1 MFISNEEKQTIND
14 KLRKLKETIDKVV
27 TENIMLS
34 AKIKVLEGKVASL
47 PTKKTRVKVT
57 DEHRKQKQREYNRR
71 YALKKRQLVK
81 EALNELV
88 A

>member
-47 PTKKTRVKVT
+47 PTKKTRAKVT

-71 YALKKRQLVK
+71 YAMKKKQLAK
-81 EALNELV
+81 EALNV
-88 A
+88 SS